1 MAMAIGTPWDKTV
14 TIGAEMIQRQFF
26 RVAALVSVCGLVAL
40 SGCGGGDDAEA
51 GGPVDLNVVPTE
63 VKLSAPVGT
72 PADTCLPGDSATIVY
87 INGGAAPYTVQSTDA
102 SVAVS
107 KSVVNEKG
115 GSFTVA
121 VLDPVCLTNIQ
132 ILIKDKLNKQVN
144 VTVSNEPFKAG
155 S

>member
-1 MAMAIGTPWDKTV
+1 
-14 TIGAEMIQRQFF
+14 MIQRKLF
-26 RVAALVSVCGLVAL
+26 RLAALVGVCGLAAL

-51 GGPVDLNVVPTE
+51 GGPVALNVVPAE
-63 VKLSAPVGT
+63 VALSAPVGT
-72 PADTCLPGDSATIVY
+72 PADTCVAGDSATIVY

-115 GSFTVA
+115 GSFMVA

-132 ILIKDKLNKQVN
+132 ILIKDKLNNQVN
-144 VTVSNEPFKAG
+144 VTVSNGPFKAG
-155 S
+155 T